1 MTKDFF
7 LYKFSLVHLTSED
20 AYYSHLQGI
29 QHQKT
34 ELNSKHKRRKFGVPT
49 VENRNPLDY
58 LKIEEDDYEGP
69 KLFKREKKSSA
80 KKLWEK
86 LTETQKGYGGLKFIR
101 EIHACSS
108 REMDAV
114 IVQKVSFKAFDNS
127 LLLYFCSITSAN
139 FVDLVAQ

>member
-1 MTKDFF
+1 M
-7 LYKFSLVHLTSED
+7 
-20 AYYSHLQGI
+20 
-29 QHQKT
+29 
-34 ELNSKHKRRKFGVPT
+34 PT

-58 LKIEEDDYEGP
+58 LKIEENDYEGP

-114 IVQKVSFKAFDNS
+114 IVQEVSFKTFDIS